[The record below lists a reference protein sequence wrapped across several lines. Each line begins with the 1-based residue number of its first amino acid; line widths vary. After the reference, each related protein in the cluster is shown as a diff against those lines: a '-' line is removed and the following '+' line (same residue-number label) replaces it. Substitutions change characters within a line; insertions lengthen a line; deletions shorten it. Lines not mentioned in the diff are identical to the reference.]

1 MAYLN
6 AFTSKSLK
14 SGFKSIYFS
23 DGLGRIEASEQRMI
37 LLKHFRHYYLKYGL
51 YFLFG
56 IAILVVIDWYQLEIP
71 RIVKTIID
79 GVETQAITHLSQ
91 VLEPLLTVSLIVAGI
106 TVGRFLWRLLLFGAG
121 RKIETDIRQ
130 EMFTHA
136 TRLDQNF
143 YSQQKIGGLMSYFI
157 NDLGTVRELY
167 GFGLLMIVDG
177 VVLGAFVLIRMFML
191 DWVMTL
197 YSFIPIALMGVL
209 VFFLELKMEQKFK
222 LRQEAFE
229 QASDFAQE
237 SFTGIAVIKAYV
249 REAAEALGFKN
260 RSQEVYRKSMDH
272 MRYAIIVNII
282 IDSMIS
288 IVILAIITFG
298 SIMIARGDLSSGE
311 LTEYISYFF
320 TLLWPVFAISWF
332 MNINGQA
339 QASAKRIYAFLESKA
354 IVKEDEAAIRD
365 AVLDGSIAF
374 SHLTFAYPDAE
385 EPILKDISFDIKAG
399 EMVGILGK
407 TGSGKST
414 LVELLLH
421 VYNVDKNMI
430 KYGQFDHTELALKT
444 LRGHIGYVPQ
454 DNFLFSDTIKN
465 NIGFAFEQ
473 IDEDKLLE
481 VGKLADI
488 HSDVMSFKEG
498 YETILGERGVTISG
512 GQKQR
517 VSIARALAKDP
528 TILILDD
535 SVSAVDTKTEEDIIR
550 NLRRVR
556 KGKTTLMIAH
566 RISTVRRLDKIVLID
581 QGRLV
586 GFGTHNELIKTNSL
600 YKEMYNLQKLEELV
614 GEEAAHA

>member
-1 MAYLN
+1 
-6 AFTSKSLK
+6 
-14 SGFKSIYFS
+14 
-23 DGLGRIEASEQRMI
+23 MI
-37 LLKHFRHYYLKYGL
+37 FLKHFRHYYIKYGL
-51 YFLFG
+51 AFLFG
-56 IAILVVIDWYQLEIP
+56 VAILVVIDWYQLEIP
-71 RIVKTIID
+71 RIVKIIID
-79 GVETQAITHLSQ
+79 GVDTGAISHLSQ
-91 VLEPLLTVSLIVAGI
+91 VLEPLLTVALIVGGI
-106 TVGRFLWRLLLFGAG
+106 TIGRFLWRILLFGTG

-136 TRLDQNF
+136 TKLDQNF

-157 NDLGTVRELY
+157 NDLGTVRELF
-167 GFGLLMIVDG
+167 GFGLLMLVDG
-177 VVLGAFVLIRMFML
+177 VVLGAFVLIRMFTL

-237 SFTGIAVIKAYV
+237 SFTGITVIKAYV

-260 RSQEVYRKSMDH
+260 KSQEVYRKSMDH

-288 IVILAIITFG
+288 LVILAIITFG
-298 SIMIARGDLSSGE
+298 SIMIAKGNLSSGE

-354 IVKEDEAAIRD
+354 IVNENDKAIKD
-365 AVLDGSIAF
+365 AVLDGSITF
-374 SHLTFAYPDAE
+374 NHLTFAYPDAE
-385 EPILKDISFDIKAG
+385 EPILKDVSFDIKAG

-421 VYNVDKNMI
+421 VYNVEEEMI
-430 KYGQFDHTELALKT
+430 KFGPYDHAKLSLKT

-465 NIGFAFEQ
+465 NIGFAYEQ
-473 IDEDKLLE
+473 IGEDKLLE

-488 HSDVMSFKEG
+488 HDDVMGFKDQ

-581 QGRLV
+581 AGRLAA
-586 GFGTHNELIKTNSL
+586 FGTHADLLKTNSL
-600 YKEMYNLQKLEELV
+600 YKEMYNMQKLEELI
-614 GEEAAHA
+614 GEEKTHA

>member
-237 SFTGIAVIKAYV
+237 SFTGITVIKAYV

-354 IVKEDEAAIRD
+354 IVKEDEAEIRD

>member
-237 SFTGIAVIKAYV
+237 SFTGITVIKAYV

-354 IVKEDEAAIRD
+354 TVKEDEAAIRD

>member
-1 MAYLN
+1 
-6 AFTSKSLK
+6 
-14 SGFKSIYFS
+14 
-23 DGLGRIEASEQRMI
+23 MI

-237 SFTGIAVIKAYV
+237 SFTGITVIKAYV